1 MPIIGTSRAVC
12 VAFSGESEARAFLEH
27 HAGGGAIQLPAPD
40 DITIHFVALDA
51 SEWGR
56 QAEARELQAAT
67 ESDGLIAIRTRG
79 AINTAA
85 QIEHF
90 TPLLQKHF
98 GNVVSVQEGYHSFL
112 GAKSDEKDGSI
123 LFKVK
128 NENLA
133 CNLPVLPNVYASGDV
148 GGPLRLDVGCVKVLG
163 NKLCPSCRA
172 FGLTNADIIH
182 DAQCAAQALKA
193 RRAVAANVAK
203 KKTFQS
209 VIVDNKVEV
218 ARAAGKV
225 KAMAA
230 RDGIGFCPN
239 FNQTAL
245 PCKNSARCRY
255 APCVNFEALL
265 HTAFKDTVYERMPS
279 AVRLGTS
286 RGRRADRRG
295 GRGGGGGGGE
305 VKSNKKDWASVARG
319 AARSPYTTA
328 AHASSPTS
336 PRSTR
341 GATRSSRSGRRALPA
356 AQP

>member
-1 MPIIGTSRAVC
+1 MAHLVQPPK
-12 VAFSGESEARAFLEH
+12 
-27 HAGGGAIQLPAPD
+27 HAGEAGGEHNLEGIKRTVPGEGREAVLGELVPQHHHHGAAHGLLPRLLGRVCRKRPHVAGLETTTHTDPRPAEEDETSEGDDALPSEKVLYHRAHRWLARGHNSTLTAGGAPKNN
-40 DITIHFVALDA
+40 VAL
-51 SEWGR
+51 S
-56 QAEARELQAAT
+56 
-67 ESDGLIAIRTRG
+67 G
-79 AINTAA
+79 AGK
-85 QIEHF
+85 E
-90 TPLLQKHF
+90 
-98 GNVVSVQEGYHSFL
+98 E
-112 GAKSDEKDGSI
+112 D
-123 LFKVK
+123 
-128 NENLA
+128 
-133 CNLPVLPNVYASGDV
+133 
-148 GGPLRLDVGCVKVLG
+148 RLDVGCVKVLG

-245 PCKNSARCRY
+245 PCKTSARCRY

-286 RGRRADRRG
+286 RGRRAERRG
-295 GRGGGGGGGE
+295 GRGRGGGGGGE
-305 VKSNKKDWASVARG
+305 VKSNKKDWASGR
-319 AARSPYTTA
+319 
-328 AHASSPTS
+328 
-336 PRSTR
+336 
-341 GATRSSRSGRRALPA
+341 SRSRPLPLRRRPT
-356 AQP
+356 PRV

>member
-1 MPIIGTSRAVC
+1 
-12 VAFSGESEARAFLEH
+12 
-27 HAGGGAIQLPAPD
+27 
-40 DITIHFVALDA
+40 
-51 SEWGR
+51 
-56 QAEARELQAAT
+56 
-67 ESDGLIAIRTRG
+67 
-79 AINTAA
+79 
-85 QIEHF
+85 
-90 TPLLQKHF
+90 
-98 GNVVSVQEGYHSFL
+98 
-112 GAKSDEKDGSI
+112 
-123 LFKVK
+123 VK

-218 ARAAGKV
+218 ARAVGKV

-265 HTAFKDTVYERMPS
+265 HTPPS
-279 AVRLGTS
+279 RTPSTS
-286 RGRRADRRG
+286 ACRARSGWARAAG
-295 GRGGGGGGGE
+295 G
-305 VKSNKKDWASVARG
+305 AQTG
-319 AARSPYTTA
+319 AADAAAAAPRRTGRVSLADPPAPPTTA
-328 AHASSPTS
+328 LGGPRLESNEASLYEGSDEEF
-336 PRSTR
+336 
-341 GATRSSRSGRRALPA
+341 
-356 AQP
+356 